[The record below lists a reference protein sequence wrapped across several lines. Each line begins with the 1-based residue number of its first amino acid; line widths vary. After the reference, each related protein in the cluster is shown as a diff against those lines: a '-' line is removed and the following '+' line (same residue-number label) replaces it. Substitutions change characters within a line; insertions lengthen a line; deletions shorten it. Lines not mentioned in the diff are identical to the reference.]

1 MQLIGTKIYKFQIH
15 FVITS
20 GLKITFCFQGIVYL
34 HKSIDMQSMEKQK
47 YNVPIRKGGIRS
59 GAFEM
64 DI

>member
-1 MQLIGTKIYKFQIH
+1 M
-15 FVITS
+15 ITS

-47 YNVPIRKGGIRS
+47 YNVPKREGGIRS